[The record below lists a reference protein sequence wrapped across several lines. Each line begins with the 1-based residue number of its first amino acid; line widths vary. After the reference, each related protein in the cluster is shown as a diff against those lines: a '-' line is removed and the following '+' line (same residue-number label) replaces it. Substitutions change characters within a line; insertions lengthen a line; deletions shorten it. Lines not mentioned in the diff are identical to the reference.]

1 MIKFCETLIKDCF
14 LVSVERHKDNRGF
27 LQEVFNANEY
37 PFVKTPWKQVNWSS
51 SVKGTLRGIHVSP
64 YGKLI
69 TCVKGRINDVA
80 IDLRPESSTYLQWF
94 SATLDAEVPQ
104 QLYIPSYCGHAF
116 LCLSDDC
123 TVVYLQEG
131 TYDPDEEKTF
141 GYNNYNIPW
150 PKMDYILSDKDSL
163 AAGSR

>member
-14 LVSVERHKDNRGF
+14 LVSAERHGDKRGF
-27 LQEVFNANEY
+27 LQEVFNINEY

-69 TCVKGRINDVA
+69 TCIKGEINDVA
-80 IDLRPESSTYLQWF
+80 VDLRPDSATYLQWF
-94 SATLDAEVPQ
+94 AAVLNGDKPQ
-104 QLYIPSYCGHAF
+104 QLYIPPYCGHAF
-116 LCLSDDC
+116 LCLSENC

-131 TYDPDEEKTF
+131 VYSLEEEKTV
-141 GYNNYNIPW
+141 GYNKYNIPW
-150 PKMDYILSDKDSL
+150 AKMDYILSVKDEE
-163 AAGSR
+163 ASR